1 MVVEFQRRGT
11 PVVVSV
17 GTVVPMF
24 IPFLKLFFAVVTD
37 FALKALAFF
46 AFFALFALFAV
57 AVFAAVTVMS
67 AVMVARCGFCCR
79 TGQQG

>member
-46 AFFALFALFAV
+46 AFFALFAV